1 MVTFR
6 LAATSNS
13 VSQLNQSHRSTDELR
28 CDIQVLEQ
36 GGSLIYINQDQLK
49 QLESLLSQ
57 STMGIHLLF
66 ERPRIAAILKNPT
79 EAQEFFSFEN
89 LNRVQSILG
98 EFLQKASFEEK
109 QRYLTDLD
117 DQSYEILVRSYFNI
131 VENTIL
137 EATKDKH

>member
-1 MVTFR
+1 M
-6 LAATSNS
+6 
-13 VSQLNQSHRSTDELR
+13 
-28 CDIQVLEQ
+28 
-36 GGSLIYINQDQLK
+36 IYINQDQLK

-66 ERPRIAAILKNPT
+66 DRPRIAAILKSPT

-109 QRYLTDLD
+109 QRYLLDLD
-117 DQSYEILVRSYFNI
+117 EKSYEILVRSYFNI

-137 EATKDKH
+137 EATKLKH

>member
-1 MVTFR
+1 M
-6 LAATSNS
+6 
-13 VSQLNQSHRSTDELR
+13 
-28 CDIQVLEQ
+28 
-36 GGSLIYINQDQLK
+36 IYINQEQLK

-66 ERPRIAAILKNPT
+66 DRPRIASILKNPT

-89 LNRVQSILG
+89 LSKVQTVLG
-98 EFLQKASFEEK
+98 EFLQKVSFEEK

-117 DQSYEILVRSYFNI
+117 EQSYEILVRSYFNI

-137 EATKDKH
+137 EATKLKH

>member
-1 MVTFR
+1 M
-6 LAATSNS
+6 
-13 VSQLNQSHRSTDELR
+13 
-28 CDIQVLEQ
+28 
-36 GGSLIYINQDQLK
+36 IYINQDQLK

-66 ERPRIAAILKNPT
+66 ERPRIAEILKNPT
-79 EAQEFFSFEN
+79 EALEFFSFEN

-98 EFLQKASFEEK
+98 DFLQRPSFEEK
-109 QRYLTDLD
+109 QRYLMDLD

-137 EATKDKH
+137 EATKHKH